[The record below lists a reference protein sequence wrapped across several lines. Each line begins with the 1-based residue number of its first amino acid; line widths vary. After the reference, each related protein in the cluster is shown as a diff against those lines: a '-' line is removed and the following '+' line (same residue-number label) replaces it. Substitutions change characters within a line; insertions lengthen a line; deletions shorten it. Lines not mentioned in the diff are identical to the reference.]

1 MILQPTHTINEKGFT
16 LIEVIIA
23 ISILAIG
30 ILAAGNMQLS
40 ALQGNNNAKQLSLAV
55 VWGGAHLEEIMGKS
69 YDDDELKEKKAKSS
83 VVDGLA
89 YTDVAGKSADY
100 QKNIDSTFTMFWNV
114 ADAYPIFGCKTVR
127 VIVRRNDHG
136 LSKDTSLDFIKMK
149 SI

>member
-1 MILQPTHTINEKGFT
+1 MIFLPTNSMNQKGFT

-23 ISILAIG
+23 ISILTIG

-40 ALQGNNNAKQLSLAV
+40 ALRGNSNAKQLTLAV

-69 YDDDELKEKKAKSS
+69 YDDDDLQEKKAKSS

-100 QKNIDSTFTMFWNV
+100 KKNIDSTFTMFWNV